1 MNTRSFY
8 KYLAII
14 RAEIMNGA
22 AYPVDLAT
30 RSITIVLFM
39 WVFAHLWDATY
50 RSLGQATIAGL
61 SLRETLWYL
70 MLAEAI
76 VLSKPRLSQSIA
88 QAVKD
93 GSVAYLLNKPYN
105 FMLYHISIAV
115 GDGLTHVVF
124 NVLAGGI
131 TIWLMVGPPPTWQ
144 GVPLALVPVILGWL
158 IDSCITAAIGL
169 AAFLTEDVAAFD
181 WIYAKLI
188 LILGGV
194 LIPLDFLPEGL
205 RQVALVLPFAFTV
218 YGPARFFVTP
228 EPSRFIALMAG
239 QVAWLAVLVSV
250 LAVLYHKGVARLS
263 INGG

>member
-1 MNTRSFY
+1 MNTRSFS
-8 KYLAII
+8 KYLAIT

-39 WVFAHLWDATY
+39 FVFAHLWDATY
-50 RSLGQATIAGL
+50 RSLGQSAIAGL

-105 FMLYHISIAV
+105 FMLYHISIAI
-115 GDGLTHVVF
+115 GDGLTHIVF

-131 TIWLMVGPPPTWQ
+131 TIWLMVGPPPAWQ
-144 GVPLALVPVILGWL
+144 GIPFALIPIVLGWL
-158 IDSCITAAIGL
+158 IDSCITAGIGL
-169 AAFLTEDVAAFD
+169 TAFVTEDVAAFD
-181 WIYAKLI
+181 WIYAKFI
-188 LILGGV
+188 LLLGGV
-194 LIPLDFLPEGL
+194 LIPLDFFPDAL
-205 RQVALVLPFAFTV
+205 RNVALALPFAYTV

-228 EPSRFIALMAG
+228 EPSRFVALVLG
-239 QVAWLAVLVSV
+239 QVAWLTVLVSV
-250 LAVLYHKGVARLS
+250 LTLLYRRGVTRLS

>member
-1 MNTRSFY
+1 MSTRRFS
-8 KYLAII
+8 KYLAIV
-14 RAEIMNGA
+14 RSEIMNGA

-39 WVFAHLWDATY
+39 WVFAHLWEATY
-50 RSLGQATIAGL
+50 RSMGQSTMAGL

-70 MLAEAI
+70 MVAEAI

-105 FMLYHISIAV
+105 FILYHISIAI
-115 GDGLTHVVF
+115 GDGSTRIVF

-131 TIWLMVGPPPTWQ
+131 TVWLTVGPPPTWQ
-144 GVPLALVPVILGWL
+144 GAPLALVPVILGWL

-169 AAFLTEDVAAFD
+169 LAFVTEDVVAFD
-181 WIYAKLI
+181 WIYSKLI

-194 LIPLDFLPEGL
+194 LIPLDFFPEGL
-205 RQVALVLPFAFTV
+205 RHAAMVLPFAFTV

-228 EPSRFIALMAG
+228 DLSRLVALLIG
-239 QVAWLAVLVSV
+239 QAAWLAVLVG
-250 LAVLYHKGVARLS
+250 LLTVLYRKGVARLS